1 MKAKHW
7 IDLYFADSVDVSRVA
22 KQYYLSVS
30 QLQRRFKQTMGCGM
44 AEYWRMK
51 KLHHAKQ
58 WLIQKQGSIE
68 AIAYEV
74 GYENLPAF
82 SRRFSQ
88 VFGESPSQW
97 RLNALNSKENA

>member
-88 VFGESPSQW
+88 AFGESPSQW